1 MAGKLRFFSI
11 IVNFDKIKTFQKI
24 LNTDIKNINNKI
36 IKRNRKINF
45 KDILYSSIY
54 KAINNTSYD
63 NIIFFF

>member
-1 MAGKLRFFSI
+1 MNI
-11 IVNFDKIKTFQKI
+11 DNIKTFQKI

-45 KDILYSSIY
+45 KDILYGSIY

-63 NIIFFF
+63 DVIYEIKIL